1 MVTNTL
7 NSELFISDP
16 AAYLSDLLIERKQKN
31 KNYSARAMARDLGIS
46 QAFLSQVLNK
56 TRKIS
61 LQQKVKLA
69 NHLGISL
76 NTMQLNTRTAASK
89 KKLDL
94 VQYHLEHDKILKYW
108 YHFAILE
115 MTQTESLTLDSKK
128 VGQRLGIS
136 EIEARSAIH
145 RLMEFG
151 YLMVTRDEKLK
162 RTSLPFVINAARS
175 SLALREFHQCRL
187 TAAINEIN
195 DGSDSKIQ
203 NRHFQTLF
211 LPTSKE
217 RVKKAKSMALEFQKQ
232 LIEFLMEGTPNEV
245 FQLSLQLFSI
255 ESKKQD

>member
-151 YLMVTRDEKLK
+151 DRKSTRL
-162 RTSLPFVINAARS
+162 NS
-175 SLALREFHQCRL
+175 SH
-187 TAAINEIN
+187 
-195 DGSDSKIQ
+195 
-203 NRHFQTLF
+203 
-211 LPTSKE
+211 
-217 RVKKAKSMALEFQKQ
+217 
-232 LIEFLMEGTPNEV
+232 
-245 FQLSLQLFSI
+245 
-255 ESKKQD
+255 